1 MMLSDKHLK
10 ELVKEYGIIEP
21 FIEKN
26 CEGATIN
33 ITLSNK
39 IKKYIS
45 DKPIILGNK
54 VTDEQYEVIDIS
66 EVHFDLQPRESV
78 IVQSNEYFRV
88 PKDKASLLLER
99 YSIKLLGLT
108 ISSAS
113 YMNPGYEGTMSFI
126 ATNNNSVP
134 IRLIPGVKFCQLAL
148 FQLSTPA
155 DKPYEK
161 QDAKYM
167 GSRDVNISKL
177 HLDKEIQEFLNVR
190 GVENISDDTAKELG
204 GHLLGHIKS
213 AAKEIAGILKNKDI
227 AR

>member
-1 MMLSDKHLK
+1 MLSDKDLK
-10 ELVKEYGIIEP
+10 KLANEYGIIEP

-45 DKPIILGNK
+45 DEPIILGNK

-66 EVHFDLQPRESV
+66 EVHFDLQPKESV
-78 IVQSNEYFRV
+78 IIQSNEYFRV
-88 PKDKASLLLER
+88 PTDKASMLLER
-99 YSIKLLGLT
+99 YSVKLLGLT
-108 ISSAS
+108 ISPAS

-134 IRLIPGVKFCQLAL
+134 IRLVPGVKFCQLAL

-167 GSRDVNISKL
+167 GSRDVSISKL
-177 HLDKEIQEFLNVR
+177 HLDQEIQEFLTER
-190 GVENISDDTAKELG
+190 GIKNISEKAAKELG
-204 GHLLGHIKS
+204 NHLMKCIKS
-213 AAKEIAGILKNKDI
+213 AAEENAEILRKEFSK
-227 AR
+227 R